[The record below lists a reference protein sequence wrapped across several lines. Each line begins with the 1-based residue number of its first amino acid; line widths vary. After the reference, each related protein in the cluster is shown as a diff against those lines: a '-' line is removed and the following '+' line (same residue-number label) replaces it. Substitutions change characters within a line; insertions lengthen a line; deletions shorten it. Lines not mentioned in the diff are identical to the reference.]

1 MRKYPTWKLRHT
13 GPYDSVVDVVLAN
26 RFLKPEDVEDNPDQ
40 LQDPFAMRDM
50 DRAVDRISA
59 AVRKGERIVV
69 FGDYDVDGVTS
80 TAVLLDFL
88 DQVGAK
94 SGAVLPDRFRDGY
107 GMKPQ
112 GVQQALDAGANLIVT
127 ADNGVSSFEAI
138 DLAREAGVDVVV
150 IDHHQPQDRLP
161 NAVAV
166 VNPNRP
172 DCDYAFKGLAAV
184 GVAFK
189 VVQAL
194 SESLMAGDG
203 RRSYLNSLL
212 DLVALGTV
220 ADMAPMLSENRL
232 FTRRGMQVLESTRR
246 PGLEALK
253 VVAGVSGRRVDTT
266 AIGFFLGPR
275 INSAGRLASADLALN
290 LIRSPNRSEA
300 ERLADQLNEL
310 NVRRQE
316 MQREG
321 VAEAEAQVEELGLQN
336 HRILVVRGDEW
347 HLGVV
352 GLIAGRLTESYSRP
366 VAACTAVRK
375 DGTYTGSARTAGGY
389 NIVEAIFRCAD
400 LLTEYGGHA
409 DAAGF
414 TGPLAEFDAFR
425 DRLSADADRALSE
438 EDIIP
443 RLELDVVL
451 RPADVSLEIVSR
463 LSSIAPFGSGN
474 ETPRF
479 LVSDCRIDRT
489 NAVGKD
495 GAHLKLSLDTGAGVC
510 DAIWWRQGERI
521 YEMSPGDRVDVAG
534 ALEENTWNGRTQV
547 QLVLDD
553 MRPAEADDRP

>member
-1 MRKYPTWKLRHT
+1 
-13 GPYDSVVDVVLAN
+13 VVLAN
-26 RFLKPEDVEDNPDQ
+26 RSLKSEDVADDPDL
-40 LQDPFAMRDM
+40 LQDPFVMRDM

-59 AVRKGERIVV
+59 AVRKGEQIVV

-80 TAVLLDFL
+80 TAVILDFL
-88 DQVGAK
+88 DQVEAR

-112 GVQQALDAGANLIVT
+112 GVQQALDAGASLIVT

-150 IDHHQPQDRLP
+150 IDHHQAQDRLP

-194 SESLMAGDG
+194 SESLMEGDS

-220 ADMAPMLSENRL
+220 ADMAPMLGENRL
-232 FTRRGMQVLESTRR
+232 LTRRGLQVLEGSRR
-246 PGLEALK
+246 PGVEALK
-253 VVAGVSGRRVDTT
+253 SVAGMSGRRVDTT

-290 LIRSPNRSEA
+290 LLRSQSRDEA
-300 ERLADQLNEL
+300 ERLADRLNQL

-316 MQREG
+316 MQKTG
-321 VAEAEAQVEELGLQN
+321 VAEAEAQVEELGLQD
-336 HRILVVRGDEW
+336 HRILVVRGDAW

-352 GLIAGRLTESYSRP
+352 GLIAGRLMETYSRP
-366 VAACTAVRK
+366 AAACTAVRK
-375 DGTYTGSARTAGGY
+375 DGTFTGSARTAGGY

-414 TGPLAEFDAFR
+414 TGPVAQFDAFR
-425 DRLSADADRALSE
+425 ERLEADADRALTD
-438 EDIIP
+438 EDITP
-443 RLELDVVL
+443 WLELDVVL
-451 RPADVSLEIVSR
+451 QPSDVSLDMVSR
-463 LSSIAPFGSGN
+463 LSAISPFGSGN

-479 LVSDCRIDRT
+479 MVSDCRIERSY
-489 NAVGKD
+489 AVGS
-495 GAHLKLSLDTGAGVC
+495 GAHLKLSLDTGAGIC
-510 DAIWWRQGERI
+510 DAIWWRHGELI
-521 YEMSPGDRVDVAG
+521 YELSPGDRVDVAG

-553 MRPAEADDRP
+553 MRPAELDHGP

>member
-1 MRKYPTWKLRHT
+1 MRRYPIWKLRHS

-26 RFLKPEDVEDNPDQ
+26 RSLKWEDVEDNPEL

-50 DRAVDRISA
+50 DRAVERISA
-59 AVRKGERIVV
+59 AVRKGEQIVV

-88 DQVGAK
+88 DQVGAR

-107 GMKPQ
+107 GMKPK
-112 GVQQALDAGANLIVT
+112 GVKQALDAGANLIVT
-127 ADNGVSSFEAI
+127 ADNGVSSFEAV
-138 DLAREAGVDVVV
+138 DLAREAGIDVVV

-161 NAVAV
+161 SAVAV
-166 VNPNRP
+166 VDPSRS

-194 SESLMAGDG
+194 SESLMDGDG

-220 ADMAPMLSENRL
+220 ADMAPMLGENRL
-232 FTRRGMQVLESTRR
+232 LTRRGLQVLESTRR

-253 VVAGVSGRRVDTT
+253 DVAGVSGRRVDTT

-290 LIRSPNRSEA
+290 LLRSPNREEA
-300 ERLADQLNEL
+300 ERLSNRLNEL

-316 MQREG
+316 MQKQG
-321 VAEAEAQVEELGLQN
+321 VAEAESQVEELGLQD

-347 HLGVV
+347 HLGVI
-352 GLIAGRLTESYSRP
+352 GLIAGRLTETYARP
-366 VAACTAVRK
+366 AAACTAVRK

-389 NIVEAIFRCAD
+389 NIVEAIFRCGD

-414 TGPLAEFDAFR
+414 TGPLAQFDAFR
-425 DRLSADADRALSE
+425 ERLSADADRALSE
-438 EDIIP
+438 EDLTP
-443 RLELDVVL
+443 RLELDAVL
-451 RPADVSLEIVSR
+451 RPADVSLDMVSR

-474 ETPRF
+474 EAPRF
-479 LVSDCRIDRT
+479 LVPDCRIDRT

-510 DAIWWRQGERI
+510 DAIWWRQGELI
-521 YEMSPGDRVDVAG
+521 YELSPGDRVDVAG
-534 ALEENTWNGRTQV
+534 ALEVNTWNGRTQV

-553 MRPAEADDRP
+553 MRPAEVDDRP